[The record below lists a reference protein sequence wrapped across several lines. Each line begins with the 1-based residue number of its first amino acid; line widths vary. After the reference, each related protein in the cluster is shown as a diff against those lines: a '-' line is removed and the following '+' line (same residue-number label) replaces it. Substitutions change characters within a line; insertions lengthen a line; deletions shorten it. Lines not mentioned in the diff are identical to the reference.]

1 MLLKALWLHLSVPS
15 SPGYIYDSKVNEI
28 SKDIKELKER
38 VLTLEITDRIR
49 QNFKT
54 IKIQTII
61 MIVGFIGVSIALGKL
76 LL

>member
-1 MLLKALWLHLSVPS
+1 MSQLDN
-15 SPGYIYDSKVNEI
+15 IESKVDEI

-61 MIVGFIGVSIALGKL
+61 MIVGFIGISIALGKL
-76 LL
+76 LI

>member
-1 MLLKALWLHLSVPS
+1 MSQLDN
-15 SPGYIYDSKVNEI
+15 IESKVDEI

-49 QNFKT
+49 QNFRT

-61 MIVGFIGVSIALGKL
+61 MIVGFISISIALGKL
-76 LL
+76 LI

>member
-1 MLLKALWLHLSVPS
+1 MSQLDN
-15 SPGYIYDSKVNEI
+15 IESKVNEI
-28 SKDIKELKER
+28 SNDIKELKER

-61 MIVGFIGVSIALGKL
+61 MIVGFIGISIALGKL
-76 LL
+76 LI

>member
-1 MLLKALWLHLSVPS
+1 MSQLDN
-15 SPGYIYDSKVNEI
+15 IESKVEEI
-28 SKDIKELKER
+28 SKDVKELKER
-38 VLTLEITDRIR
+38 VLTLEVTDRIR

-61 MIVGFIGVSIALGKL
+61 MTIGFLSIGIALTRL

>member
-1 MLLKALWLHLSVPS
+1 MSQLDN
-15 SPGYIYDSKVNEI
+15 IESKVNEI
-28 SKDIKELKER
+28 SNDIKELKER

-49 QNFKT
+49 QNFRT

-61 MIVGFIGVSIALGKL
+61 MIVGFISISIALGKL

>member
-1 MLLKALWLHLSVPS
+1 MSQLDN
-15 SPGYIYDSKVNEI
+15 IESKVDEI

-61 MIVGFIGVSIALGKL
+61 MIVGFIGISIALGKL

>member
-1 MLLKALWLHLSVPS
+1 MSQLDN
-15 SPGYIYDSKVNEI
+15 IESKVDEI
-28 SKDIKELKER
+28 SNDIKELKER
-38 VLTLEITDRIR
+38 VLTLEITDRVR

-61 MIVGFIGVSIALGKL
+61 MIVGFIGISIALGKL

>member
-1 MLLKALWLHLSVPS
+1 MSQLDN
-15 SPGYIYDSKVNEI
+15 IESKVDEI

-61 MIVGFIGVSIALGKL
+61 MIVGFIGITIALGKL
-76 LL
+76 LI

>member
-1 MLLKALWLHLSVPS
+1 MSQLDN
-15 SPGYIYDSKVNEI
+15 IESKVDEI

>member
-1 MLLKALWLHLSVPS
+1 MSQLDN
-15 SPGYIYDSKVNEI
+15 IESKVNEI

>member
-1 MLLKALWLHLSVPS
+1 MSQLDN
-15 SPGYIYDSKVNEI
+15 IESKVDEI
-28 SKDIKELKER
+28 SNDIKELKER

-61 MIVGFIGVSIALGKL
+61 MIVGFMGISIALGKL

>member
-1 MLLKALWLHLSVPS
+1 MS
-15 SPGYIYDSKVNEI
+15 SQLDNIESKVEEI
-28 SKDIKELKER
+28 SKDVKELKER

>member
-1 MLLKALWLHLSVPS
+1 MSQLDN
-15 SPGYIYDSKVNEI
+15 IESKVNEI
-28 SKDIKELKER
+28 SNDIKELKER

-61 MIVGFIGVSIALGKL
+61 MIVGFIGISIALGKL